1 MTASHRTKMPAIF
14 LAHVSSLANPS
25 GCHVILLTG
34 FCRPFFLLLHPKMQ
48 GMFPTLQ
55 HQI

>member
-1 MTASHRTKMPAIF
+1 MPAIF